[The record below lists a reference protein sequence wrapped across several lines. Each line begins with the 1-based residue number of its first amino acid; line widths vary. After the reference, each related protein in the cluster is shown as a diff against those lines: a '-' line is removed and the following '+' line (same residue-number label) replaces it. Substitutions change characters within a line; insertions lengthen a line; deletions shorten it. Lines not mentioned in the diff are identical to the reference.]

1 MLCLD
6 LSDKEA
12 QRFEQNIREH
22 GDAVIF
28 ALAITHDNLTITE
41 IEVFDA
47 QAHHLH
53 QAEAAT
59 VHKLSH
65 QLINAIHIGDD
76 AFRLIPGK
84 DGGDACRFSW
94 ANRDKGGFIQLD
106 IEDIA
111 IQEQDGADGLVPLAP
126 PARAGVSGG

>member
-84 DGGDACRFSW
+84 DGGDAFGSGW
-94 ANRDKGGFIQLD
+94 ADRDEGVFLQLD
-106 IEDIA
+106 IENIA
-111 IQEQDGADGLVPLAP
+111 VQKEDCADSLISPAPTAGAV
-126 PARAGVSGG
+126 